1 MLVAV
6 FVVLVVG
13 IGWALEQG
21 FGGDASWLVLAFLIA
36 VITALTGYFAG
47 DRIALSLARAVPV
60 TKEQSP
66 YLVRMV
72 ENLAI
77 AAGAPMPRVYVMDD
91 PSINAFATGRDPKH
105 ASIAVTRGAIEGL
118 ENEELEGVLAHELS
132 HIQNY
137 DVRYMT
143 LVAVLAGA
151 IIMVSDLFWRG
162 RFLGGGRRSSRGNGG
177 GVLMLLGLVL
187 LIFAP
192 LIAQLIKLAVSRR
205 REFLAD
211 ASGVLLTRFPEGLA
225 NALAKIDRVNSR
237 PMAGASNAT
246 AHLFIANPFGQAG
259 RRSSLFATH
268 PPIAERI
275 AALRAMGGMSARQ

>member
-1 MLVAV
+1 M
-6 FVVLVVG
+6 FVVLLAG

-21 FGGDASWLVLAFLIA
+21 LGGDTSWLVLAIVNAL
-36 VITALTGYFAG
+36 VQKLTGYLAG
-47 DRIALSLARAVPV
+47 DRLALSLARAVTV
-60 TKEQSP
+60 TKEQLPS
-66 YLVRMV
+66 LVRMV

-77 AAGAPMPRVYVMDD
+77 TAGLPMPRVYVMDD
-91 PSINAFATGRDPKH
+91 PTINAFATGRDPKH
-105 ASIAVTRGAIEGL
+105 ASIAVTRGALEGL

-132 HIQNY
+132 HVQNY

-151 IIMVSDLFWRG
+151 IIMVSDMFWRG
-162 RFLGGGRRSSRGNGG
+162 RWLGGGRRSSRGGG
-177 GVLMLLGLVL
+177 ALMLLGLVV

-211 ASGVLLTRFPEGLA
+211 ASGALLTRFPEGLA
-225 NALAKIDRVNSR
+225 NALAKIERVNTR

-246 AHLFIANPFGQAG
+246 AHLFIASPLGQSAKL
-259 RRSSLFATH
+259 SSLFATH

-275 AALRAMGGMSARQ
+275 AALQAMGGAGERPTRR